1 MIENLNGELKKYLE
15 GKPVVSALLSFDM
28 IVLYVAA
35 GLMLLNL
42 ITPLG
47 GFVSGLLL
55 YVLLL
60 GVVYVLQTMLYR
72 VDDRSGVKAGIE
84 IVYLLI
90 SIFGKYRAFSW
101 SSLYAAV
108 IFGFFAFLAY
118 KRPSQSKYIIA
129 NLK

>member
-1 MIENLNGELKKYLE
+1 MQKKSLRRLKHDREFEWELKISE

-60 GVVYVLQTMLYR
+60 GVVLC
-72 VDDRSGVKAGIE
+72 
-84 IVYLLI
+84 
-90 SIFGKYRAFSW
+90 
-101 SSLYAAV
+101 
-108 IFGFFAFLAY
+108 LANNNFT
-118 KRPSQSKYIIA
+118 A
-129 NLK
+129 

>member
-1 MIENLNGELKKYLE
+1 MIENLNRELKKYLE

-60 GVVYVLQTMLYR
+60 GVVLCLANNNFTALMIGL
-72 VDDRSGVKAGIE
+72 GVKAGIE

-118 KRPSQSKYIIA
+118 KKTFSK
-129 NLK
+129 

>member
-1 MIENLNGELKKYLE
+1 
-15 GKPVVSALLSFDM
+15 
-28 IVLYVAA
+28 
-35 GLMLLNL
+35 MLLNL

-60 GVVYVLQTMLYR
+60 GVVLCLANNNFTALMIGL
-72 VDDRSGVKAGIE
+72 GVKAGIE

-118 KRPSQSKYIIA
+118 KKTFSK
-129 NLK
+129 

>member
-60 GVVYVLQTMLYR
+60 GVVLCLANNNFTALMIGL
-72 VDDRSGVKAGIE
+72 GVKAGIE

-118 KRPSQSKYIIA
+118 KKTFSK
-129 NLK
+129 